1 MPTAPTVE
9 TLNQLSI
16 PQLHPIPKL
25 TPPALV
31 WVTGK
36 IKQMLNQEK
45 EHFYV
50 LNVNDGKKSFILR
63 FGDPYT
69 GICDAMTTANTMYSL
84 MEKAFFANMT
94 VEVGYRD
101 WGYDAQSGI
110 EKLIID
116 RVYVLQS

>member
-1 MPTAPTVE
+1 MPTPTMVE
-9 TLNQLSI
+9 SLNQLSI
-16 PQLHPIPKL
+16 PQLHPIPKF

-50 LNVNDGKKSFILR
+50 LTVNDGKKSVVLR
-63 FGDPYT
+63 FGDPYS
-69 GICDAMTTANTMYSL
+69 GVCDVMTTSNTMYSL

-101 WGYDAQSGI
+101 FGYDAQAGI

-116 RVYVLQS
+116 RVYVLQP